1 MNIWQ
6 ILSSFPSVIPSFLL
20 GVLLIYWLM
29 AIVGLVDHG
38 HNLEA
43 GGGHDHDFGHHD
55 AHHDL
60 HHGGHTEHDDSN
72 FHTIA
77 SYLVALGLGGVPFS
91 IVLSLLAFFTWLL
104 TALAQQYVLAM
115 LPGSLLHTLAGCAV
129 LLLAA
134 AMSIPISARLVKP
147 MRGLF
152 VKHHARS
159 NSSLVGLS
167 CKIVTQ
173 SVDEGFGR
181 AEVSDHGTSLNIR
194 VWAKVPNKMTKN
206 SSAIILSYD
215 EESQQYEVQAAP
227 LSV

>member
-1 MNIWQ
+1 MSIWQ
-6 ILSSFPSVIPSFLL
+6 LLSTFPTAIPTVLL
-20 GVLLIYWLM
+20 AVLLIYWVLSIIGIIDM
-29 AIVGLVDHG
+29 GDSLELELDLDAGHVGH
-38 HNLEA
+38 ESP
-43 GGGHDHDFGHHD
+43 
-55 AHHDL
+55 DL
-60 HHGGHTEHDDSN
+60 HSLAG
-72 FHTIA
+72 
-77 SYLVALGLGGVPFS
+77 YLVAMGLGGVPLS
-91 IVLSLLAFFTWLL
+91 VAASVLVFFTWLL